1 MRAAAASRSL
11 EIQIHPG
18 DIRKR
23 VRYFFLS
30 RRHLVLWSLLALLY
44 LAGVALAAAVAPG
57 VVGGLMSRREYQAL
71 ISERRLQGERLQA
84 LVGRMEDLDRHA
96 QSIGLRMEAVFLV
109 YGLPPDRPRAE
120 GRPVAAAVTADARSI
135 YDETIGEG
143 RRLQG
148 RLRERLQ
155 DLDRSLGEVSAFET
169 SHPEEVRTT
178 PSICPLRGSDLVLV
192 GTFGKRRSPFTH
204 EMEIHSGADLAAPV
218 GTPVYATADGVVAF
232 AGQVPLGRSAHWY
245 RYGNLVIVQ
254 NGDGFFTLF
263 GHDERVEVRAGQRVK
278 RGDLLATVGN
288 TGWATSPRLYYE
300 IRRRDAGGVYRP
312 VDPLVYILDRHW
324 PNADRLLVAARTA
337 PPLQDF
343 EPLPVPAGPTS
354 SEKRSKRR
362 KAG

>member
-1 MRAAAASRSL
+1 MRAAAGSRSL

-30 RRHLVLWSLLALLY
+30 RRHLIFGSVLALLY
-44 LAGVALAAAVAPG
+44 LAGIALAAAVAPG

-109 YGLPPDRPRAE
+109 YGLPPARPRVEA
-120 GRPVAAAVTADARSI
+120 RPAAAADSRSI
-135 YDETIGEG
+135 YDETIDEG

-155 DLDRSLGEVSAFET
+155 ELDTALGEVRDFEA

-178 PSICPLRGSDLVLV
+178 PSACPLRGSDLVLV

-245 RYGNLVIVQ
+245 RYGNVVIVQ
-254 NGDGFFTLF
+254 NGDGFFTVF

-324 PNADRLLVAARTA
+324 PNEDRLLVAARTA
-337 PPLQDF
+337 PPLQVF
-343 EPLPVPAGPTS
+343 EPLPVPAGQPS
-354 SEKRSKRR
+354 FEKRLKRR
-362 KAG
+362 KAGAS

>member
-1 MRAAAASRSL
+1 VRAAAGSRSL

-30 RRHLVLWSLLALLY
+30 RRHLILWSLLALVY
-44 LAGVALAAAVAPG
+44 LAGIALAAAVAPG
-57 VVGGLMSRREYQAL
+57 VVGGLMSRREYQGL
-71 ISERRLQGERLQA
+71 ISERRLQGERLRA
-84 LVGRMEDLDRHA
+84 MVGRMEDLDRHA
-96 QSIGLRMEAVFLV
+96 QAIGLRLEAVFLV
-109 YGLPPDRPRAE
+109 YGLPPARPRV
-120 GRPVAAAVTADARSI
+120 GVRPAAAADSGSI
-135 YDETIGEG
+135 YGETIGEA

-155 DLDRSLGEVSAFET
+155 ELDTSLGAVRAFEA
-169 SHPEEVRTT
+169 SHPEEVGTT
-178 PSICPLRGSDLVLV
+178 PSICPLRGRDLVLV

-254 NGDGFFTLF
+254 NGGGFFTLF

-278 RGDLLATVGN
+278 RGELLATVGN

-312 VDPLVYILDRHW
+312 VDPLVYVLDRHW
-324 PNADRLLVAARTA
+324 PNEDRLLVAARTA
-337 PPLQDF
+337 PPLQVF
-343 EPLPVPAGPTS
+343 EPLPVPAG
-354 SEKRSKRR
+354 RR
-362 KAG
+362 P

>member
-1 MRAAAASRSL
+1 VRAAAGSPSL

-30 RRHLVLWSLLALLY
+30 RRHLILGSLVGLLY

-57 VVGGLMSRREYQAL
+57 VVDGLMSRREYQGL

-96 QSIGLRMEAVFLV
+96 QMTALRMETVFLV
-109 YGLPPDRPRAE
+109 YGLPPVRPRGGAH
-120 GRPVAAAVTADARSI
+120 PVAAADPRSI
-135 YDETIGEG
+135 YGETIAEG

-155 DLDRSLGEVSAFET
+155 GLDAALGEVSAFES

-178 PSICPLRGSDLVLV
+178 PSICPLSGRDLVLV
-192 GTFGKRRSPFTH
+192 GSFGRRRSPFTH
-204 EMEIHSGADLAAPV
+204 EMEVHSGADLAAPV
-218 GTPVYATADGVVAF
+218 GTPIHATADGVVAF
-232 AGQVPLGRSAHWY
+232 AGQVPLGRSPLWY

-263 GHDERVEVRAGQRVK
+263 GHDDRVEVRAGQRVK
-278 RGDLLATVGN
+278 RGDLLATVGK
-288 TGWATSPRLYYE
+288 TGWATSPHLHYE
-300 IRRRDAGGVYRP
+300 IRRRDAGGDYRP
-312 VDPLVYILDRHW
+312 VDPLIYILDRHW
-324 PNADRLLVAARTA
+324 PNEDRLLVEARTA
-337 PPLQDF
+337 PPLQGF
-343 EPLPVPAGPTS
+343 EPLPVPAG
-354 SEKRSKRR
+354 RQH
-362 KAG
+362 

>member
-1 MRAAAASRSL
+1 VRAAAGSQSL

-30 RRHLVLWSLLALLY
+30 RRHLIFWSMLALLY

-96 QSIGLRMEAVFLV
+96 QALEARMEAVFLV
-109 YGLPPDRPRAE
+109 YGLPPARPRAE
-120 GRPVAAAVTADARSI
+120 ARPAAAAVAADARSI
-135 YDETIGEG
+135 YGETIDEG

-148 RLRERLQ
+148 RLLERLQ
-155 DLDRSLGEVSAFET
+155 NLDTSLGEVRDFEA

-178 PSICPLRGSDLVLV
+178 PSVCPLRGSDLVLV

-204 EMEIHSGADLAAPV
+204 EMEIHSGADFAAPI
-218 GTPVYATADGVVAF
+218 GTSIYATADGVVAF
-232 AGQVPLGRSAHWY
+232 AGQVPLGRSALWY
-245 RYGNLVIVQ
+245 RYGNVVIVQ
-254 NGDGFFTLF
+254 NGDGFFTVF

-278 RGDLLATVGN
+278 RGDRLATVGN

-300 IRRRDAGGVYRP
+300 IRRRDAGGIYRP

-324 PNADRLLVAARTA
+324 PNEDRLLVAARTA
-337 PPLQDF
+337 PPLQAF
-343 EPLPVPAGPTS
+343 EPLPFGQTVL
-354 SEKRSKRR
+354 KRH
-362 KAG
+362 

>member
-1 MRAAAASRSL
+1 VRAATGSQSL

-30 RRHLVLWSLLALLY
+30 RRHLLFWSVLALLY
-44 LAGVALAAAVAPG
+44 LAGIALAAAVAPG
-57 VVGGLMSRREYQAL
+57 VVGGLMGRREYQAL

-96 QSIGLRMEAVFLV
+96 QSIGLRMEGVFLV
-109 YGLPPDRPRAE
+109 YDLPPARPGAE
-120 GRPVAAAVTADARSI
+120 ARPAAAADSQSI
-135 YDETIGEG
+135 YGETIDEG

-148 RLRERLQ
+148 RLRARLQ
-155 DLDRSLGEVSAFET
+155 DLDTSLGAVRAFEA
-169 SHPEEVRTT
+169 SHPEQVRTT

-204 EMEIHSGADLAAPV
+204 EIEIHPGADLAAPV
-218 GTPVYATADGVVAF
+218 GTPIYATADGVVAF
-232 AGQVPLGRSAHWY
+232 AGQVPLGRSAAWY

-278 RGDLLATVGN
+278 RGDLLATVGK
-288 TGWATSPRLYYE
+288 TGWAMSPHLYYE

-324 PNADRLLVAARTA
+324 PNEDRLLVAARTA
-337 PPLQDF
+337 PPLQVF
-343 EPLPVPAGPTS
+343 EPLPVPAGQST
-354 SEKRSKRR
+354 SKRR
-362 KAG
+362 KAGAS